1 MRVAQI
7 GLGALAI
14 ILSIIA
20 LALPGLT
27 FLSLVI
33 LLSVVLFFVGIEKII
48 TGIFIAHKARFATIG
63 LGILT
68 IILAGLAMAYPVAA
82 AIVVVFFLG
91 FALLMNGFARIVD
104 GITNKANKGWVRGF
118 TIGVGILAV
127 IISVMILAS
136 PVFGAVFAGL
146 IIAMALLIIGIQMVA
161 AGVSGRRESIVPSS
175 SSTSKFRE

>member
-1 MRVAQI
+1 
-7 GLGALAI
+7 
-14 ILSIIA
+14 
-20 LALPGLT
+20 
-27 FLSLVI
+27 
-33 LLSVVLFFVGIEKII
+33 
-48 TGIFIAHKARFATIG
+48 
-63 LGILT
+63 
-68 IILAGLAMAYPVAA
+68 MAYPVAA

-161 AGVSGRRESIVPSS
+161 AGVSGRRDSIVSSS

>member
-1 MRVAQI
+1 MRAAQI
-7 GLGALAI
+7 GLGVLAI

-33 LLSVVLFFVGIEKII
+33 LLSIVLFFVGIEKII

-91 FALLMNGFARIVD
+91 FALMMDGFAR
-104 GITNKANKGWVRGF
+104 ITNKANKGWVRGF

-161 AGVSGRRESIVPSS
+161 AGASGRRESLVP
-175 SSTSKFRE
+175 SSTSKLRE

>member
-1 MRVAQI
+1 
-7 GLGALAI
+7 
-14 ILSIIA
+14 
-20 LALPGLT
+20 
-27 FLSLVI
+27 
-33 LLSVVLFFVGIEKII
+33 VLFFVGIEKII

-91 FALLMNGFARIVD
+91 FALLMNGFARIID

-118 TIGVGILAV
+118 VIAVGILAV

-161 AGVSGRRESIVPSS
+161 AGVSGRRDSIVSSS

>member
-1 MRVAQI
+1 MRIAQI

-161 AGVSGRRESIVPSS
+161 AGVSGRRDSIISS

>member
-1 MRVAQI
+1 MRAAQI

-14 ILSIIA
+14 ILSIVA

-27 FLSLVI
+27 FLSLVV

-91 FALLMNGFARIVD
+91 FALMMDGFGRIVD
-104 GITNKANKGWVRGF
+104 GVTNKANKGWVRGF
-118 TIGVGILAV
+118 TIGVGVLAV
-127 IISVMILAS
+127 IISIMILVA
-136 PVFGAVFAGL
+136 PVIGAIFAGL

-161 AGVSGRRESIVPSS
+161 AGVSGRRESFAP
-175 SSTSKFRE
+175 STSSLRE